1 MGSYCKNIDRLN
13 KFVKKIKMIKI
24 IILLITLLILIFL
37 LFSKINNLILFS
49 SVPKLLIASIF
60 LSFTLIFLLSI
71 RFLNNTESKG
81 TYIPAKYDGVD
92 LIPGKVE
99 IEK

>member
-1 MGSYCKNIDRLN
+1 
-13 KFVKKIKMIKI
+13 MIKI
-24 IILLITLLILIFL
+24 LILFTILLIL
-37 LFSKINNLILFS
+37 LFLVISRINNLTIVS
-49 SVPKLLIASIF
+49 RMPKLLMPFLIVFLTLTLF
-60 LSFTLIFLLSI
+60 LSL

-81 TYIPAKYDGVD
+81 TYVPAKYDGKD

>member
-1 MGSYCKNIDRLN
+1 
-13 KFVKKIKMIKI
+13 MIKI
-24 IILLITLLILIFL
+24 IILLAILLILLVVVISRISNL
-37 LFSKINNLILFS
+37 NLFSR
-49 SVPKLLIASIF
+49 VPKLLIASIF
-60 LSFTLIFLLSI
+60 VFFTLIFLLSV
-71 RFLNNTESKG
+71 RFLNDIESKG

>member
-1 MGSYCKNIDRLN
+1 
-13 KFVKKIKMIKI
+13 MIKI
-24 IILLITLLILIFL
+24 IMLLTILLILLFL
-37 LFSKINNLILFS
+37 VFSKINKLILFS
-49 SVPKLLIASIF
+49 RVPKLLIASIL
-60 LSFTLIFLLSI
+60 LSFTLIFLLSV
-71 RFLNNTESKG
+71 RFLNNIESNG